1 MGRLIDEDMLIDELI
16 EQLKTAA
23 GRQIASLVKND
34 HNGVIMAQT
43 MQATL
48 TKAIMTAKTLPP
60 ADDTVNVLR
69 CRDCEYLQADAAE
82 DGGVCRGCSRFRQ
95 NDDYCSR
102 GKRRAEE

>member
-23 GRQIASLVKND
+23 GRQIASLVKHD

-48 TKAIMTAKTLPP
+48 TKAIMTAKALPP

-69 CRDCEYLQADAAE
+69 CRDCENLQTIEEE
-82 DGGVCRGCSRFRQ
+82 DSGVCRECSRFRQ
-95 NDDYCSR
+95 KDDYCSQ